1 MNRYWRHVSF
11 LASLSTIL
19 LVGTLIGCSGS
30 RTSSDSDPSEITRE
44 QIERIEN
51 VSSAY
56 AVVQRLRP
64 NWLRKRGPT
73 SISNPSDILVYVEG
87 SRYGP
92 PESLRRINTLDIE
105 SMRFLSDDR
114 ATMRYGT
121 GHDHG
126 VIEVTL
132 RGS

>member
-19 LVGTLIGCSGS
+19 LAATLIGCSGS
-30 RTSSDSDPSEITRE
+30 KSSTDSDPNEISRE
-44 QIERIEN
+44 EIKRIED

-73 SISNPSDILVYVEG
+73 SVTSPSDILVYVEG

-92 PESLRRINTLDIE
+92 PESLRRINTLDVE
-105 SMRFLSDDR
+105 SMRFLSDDQ
-114 ATMRYGT
+114 ATMEYGT

-132 RGS
+132 RGG